1 MDNSNAPSSRSV
13 KRRRSL
19 MENDECPQREGDD
32 QSLNP
37 STSSQT
43 RTDSTAPQSAV
54 HGSHQNL
61 RQKRRLVAIGVA
73 ETSGTNAENSAIVI
87 SRRNSPDRVSAP
99 PLREAA
105 EPAAQRGANA
115 VMSSPQSAI
124 PNNGTA
130 TAQSTTTTVT
140 EADQNFVLDQM
151 YLNRVAYLEGR
162 NYRHILLCVDRIH
175 PRNQVVLKFYPLNS
189 ARFIREV
196 IALRKLKHPNVV
208 KLIASPSYPRTHLLV
223 FNYCRNGT
231 LASCIGKI
239 DFDTIVNYFIKISH
253 ALDYIHFQNII
264 HGDIKPANILL
275 DDSKNPIICDFDV
288 SQLLPVGTTQ
298 IRGRRGTDG
307 FMAPEMEHDR
317 SGVFN
322 GYKTDAFSL
331 GALLMCLLVGFDLT
345 GHPRNDLHLLTDRPK
360 WPHGPVFI
368 MIRRILQNLLNPI
381 WQERWDVHQVIR
393 EIFENRAILG
403 EFFGTHE
410 WIHLCFQLIPDS
422 TRYGPPNRGE
432 STR

>member
-1 MDNSNAPSSRSV
+1 MDNSNAPSSRNV

-19 MENDECPQREGDD
+19 MENDECPQREDDD

-43 RTDSTAPQSAV
+43 RTDSTAPHSAV

-61 RQKRRLVAIGVA
+61 RQKRRHLLAIGVA
-73 ETSGTNAENSAIVI
+73 EASGTDTENGAIVI

-105 EPAAQRGANA
+105 EPVAQRGTNA

-130 TAQSTTTTVT
+130 TAQSATTTVT
-140 EADQNFVLDQM
+140 EADQNFALDQM
-151 YLNRVAYLEGR
+151 FLNRVAYLEGR
-162 NYRHILLCVDRIH
+162 NYRHILLCEDRIH

-189 ARFIREV
+189 AKFIREV
-196 IALRKLKHPNVV
+196 IALRKLQHPNVIQ
-208 KLIASPSYPRTHLLV
+208 LIASPSYLRTHLLV

-239 DFDTIVNYFIKISH
+239 DFDTIVKYFIKISH
-253 ALDYIHFQNII
+253 ALDYIHSQNII

-298 IRGRRGTDG
+298 IRGRRGTHG
-307 FMAPEMEHDR
+307 FMAHEMEHDR

-322 GYKTDAFSL
+322 GYKVRS
-331 GALLMCLLVGFDLT
+331 
-345 GHPRNDLHLLTDRPK
+345 
-360 WPHGPVFI
+360 
-368 MIRRILQNLLNPI
+368 
-381 WQERWDVHQVIR
+381 
-393 EIFENRAILG
+393 
-403 EFFGTHE
+403 
-410 WIHLCFQLIPDS
+410 
-422 TRYGPPNRGE
+422 
-432 STR
+432 